1 MVVPE
6 LRIDE
11 PCVATFFIGEIG
23 WFLQRYQAYLR
34 YLKQEVY
41 KDRKFFI
48 VMNEA
53 WHPFVQ
59 DFVDFTVDLPK
70 EFKQLNLEQDC
81 YEAPLTSSPAGS
93 LTPPNVY
100 AFMINYVRSF
110 CTRENTIELFPPRGC
125 NFIIDSSHQIFAKYT
140 AEPLILDKPIICIFP
155 RKRERCPD
163 RNVPEFVWLD
173 LVEKL
178 KKDYKVVLCGV
189 PNGACLANYDDPDVI
204 NLINKKINVD
214 TTIGYLNSA
223 ICSISSQS
231 GGTHISL
238 LSGCSTYII
247 GHEEER
253 HAYKENRLNI
263 PASFRYVSDYRM
275 IDADTIIGDITGF
288 IDEIKQVEDVDIFDD
303 VIAKD
308 TDLLN
313 SYNREVS
320 NGR

>member
-1 MVVPE
+1 MEVPNFH
-6 LRIDE
+6 IDE

-34 YLKQEVY
+34 YLKQEIY
-41 KDRKFFI
+41 TDRKFFI

-53 WHPFVQ
+53 WYPFVQ
-59 DFVDFTVDLPK
+59 DFVDYTIDLPQ

-81 YEAPLTSSPAGS
+81 YEAPPINSTAGS
-93 LTPPNVY
+93 RTPPDVY
-100 AFMINYVRSF
+100 AYIINYVRSF
-110 CTRENTIELFPPRGC
+110 CNIENTLEIFPPRGC
-125 NFIIDSSHQIFAKYT
+125 NFIIDASSQIFANYV
-140 AEPLILDKPIICIFP
+140 AEPVKFDKPIICIFP
-155 RKRERCPD
+155 RKRDRCPE
-163 RNVPEFVWLD
+163 RNVPEFIWYD

-178 KKDYKVVLCGV
+178 KKVYKVVLCGI
-189 PNGACLANYDDPDVI
+189 PSGACLVNYEDPDVI
-204 NLINKKINVD
+204 NLINKKVNID

-247 GHEEER
+247 GHEEKR
-253 HAYKENRLNI
+253 HAYDENRLNV

-288 IDEIKQVEDVDIFDD
+288 IEEVDQAEGEKSLDA
-303 VIAKD
+303 VLEKD
-308 TDLLN
+308 TNLLN
-313 SYNREVS
+313 SYNEEVS
-320 NGR
+320 NAG